1 MEKCEDSGTGTL
13 LENELIETKNHAG
26 SKSIFTRVRTFV
38 AFLSLLQLVQVMGS
52 GYNKSALTS
61 IERRYQLTTF
71 TVGILQSC
79 FHIGNLSVILFV
91 SYFGSKWHRPRV
103 IAFGSL
109 IMASSCVMSALPQFA
124 GGRYGSRYLKCEDS
138 AVFIDQTTGTGE
150 PYLNLPA
157 PLNETK
163 YQPRYDSL
171 NLPDVKM
178 AAGGET
184 KIETR
189 FHASSKMMNEPTTL
203 RSERFDEPVT
213 LCTSG
218 PPVLPSTTENKARH
232 ESDMHN
238 SSLYIFIAVGNVLKG
253 IGHAPLHPLGISFI
267 DDYAT
272 PANSAVYIGV
282 ISALSLLGPA
292 FGFMLG
298 SLTTSVWVDIGWVN
312 VTTVSITPHH
322 PSWVGAWWV
331 GYLVIAFM
339 MVLVTIPLC
348 MFNRVIRKESAEEE
362 THGCIC
368 SSSSC
373 FPGTSIP
380 DKTSEVDLLNH
391 NDSKEEDISKRCQ
404 PSRRFTMEVLNS
416 IHEDEFFGEYKPKS
430 NQDRPPRVVSLIA
443 YLDDV
448 KSVKSS
454 VESVHACDVTC
465 RRSTSAPVI
474 RCTGDH
480 VTAGNVRHENTKS
493 ADVTSNKLS
502 LADFGLTLKR
512 LLRDPVFMSITTG
525 FVSLTSFLAAS
536 ITFIAKYMETQFDLT
551 ASLANLLHGCVNLP
565 MAVIGNIL
573 GGWIIRRKNL
583 DVQKTLSVIIIGLI
597 MTIVSVGLL
606 FMFGCDENDILGLAE
621 PQRSDCVNDCDCGDV
636 FDPVCDVTSNVT
648 YNSACHAGC
657 KRTEYINEVQ
667 VFFDCSCIRATE
679 SRNASFQLTKG
690 SCERS
695 PCWNELIIFLILMAS
710 ASMFAG
716 VSATPST
723 LTILRVVDPSEKGF
737 AIGIVFVF
745 TRFLAWIP
753 SPVYVGSAL
762 DSACLIWSSSSF
774 DGRSNEDHQ
783 RCQVYNNNILRRNFF
798 GLVGLQLLF
807 AVLFYLI
814 ALYLVTKS
822 LRNRDVEICKDEMPE
837 SV

>member
-13 LENELIETKNHAG
+13 LENELIETKNHDG

-124 GGRYGSRYLKCEDS
+124 GGRYGSRYLK
-138 AVFIDQTTGTGE
+138 
-150 PYLNLPA
+150 
-157 PLNETK
+157 
-163 YQPRYDSL
+163 
-171 NLPDVKM
+171 
-178 AAGGET
+178 
-184 KIETR
+184 
-189 FHASSKMMNEPTTL
+189 FHASSKMINEPSTL
-203 RSERFDEPVT
+203 RSESFDEPVT

-218 PPVLPSTTENKARH
+218 PPVLPSTTENKARR

-339 MVLVTIPLC
+339 MVLVTIPLLLYAK
-348 MFNRVIRKESAEEE
+348 RTPRKKHTVAFVQAVVVSLEPA
-362 THGCIC
+362 
-368 SSSSC
+368 
-373 FPGTSIP
+373 
-380 DKTSEVDLLNH
+380 
-391 NDSKEEDISKRCQ
+391 CQ
-404 PSRRFTMEVLNS
+404 
-416 IHEDEFFGEYKPKS
+416 EDEFFGEYKPKS

-443 YLDDV
+443 YLDEV
-448 KSVKSS
+448 K
-454 VESVHACDVTC
+454 
-465 RRSTSAPVI
+465 
-474 RCTGDH
+474 
-480 VTAGNVRHENTKS
+480 N
-493 ADVTSNKLS
+493 
-502 LADFGLTLKR
+502 FGLTLKG

-597 MTIVSVGLL
+597 VTIVSVGLL

-648 YNSACHAGC
+648 YNSPCHAGC
-657 KRTEYINEVQ
+657 KRTEYINGVQ
-667 VFFDCSCIRATE
+667 VFFDCSCIAAE
-679 SRNASFQLTKG
+679 NRNASIQLTKG
-690 SCERS
+690 SCKRS
-695 PCWNELIIFLILMAS
+695 PCWNELIIFLILMAA

-762 DSACLIWSSSSF
+762 DSACLIWSSSSV
-774 DGRSNEDHQ
+774 DGNSNEDHQ
-783 RCQVYNNNILRRNFF
+783 RCRVYNNNILRRNFF
-798 GLVGLQLLF
+798 GL
-807 AVLFYLI
+807 
-814 ALYLVTKS
+814 
-822 LRNRDVEICKDEMPE
+822 
-837 SV
+837 